1 MKRVLLCAATLMALV
16 SCQNGPETR
25 TAPLTPLPEK
35 VTPIP
40 YGRLLERAR
49 TQTKQA
55 TEAFYVDNWSDLE
68 DAARGLEQT
77 AQYLVKAE
85 DVPAKHKDTLATTSG
100 DLGRLAKGL
109 EEAAKKKDVKA
120 TTDVLTKLQVA
131 VREMRLGEGS

>member
-1 MKRVLLCAATLMALV
+1 MRRMLICAALLPALM
-16 SCQNGPETR
+16 SCQSGPETR

-49 TQTKQA
+49 SQTKQA

-77 AQYLVKAE
+77 AQYLAQAE
-85 DVPAKHKDTLATTSG
+85 DMPAKHKDMRATMSG
-100 DLGRLAKGL
+100 DLGKLAKNLG
-109 EEAAKKKDVKA
+109 EAAKKKDVKD
-120 TTDVLTKLQVA
+120 TTDILTKIQVA
-131 VREMRLGEGS
+131 VREMRLSEGS

>member
-16 SCQNGPETR
+16 SCQNGPESR

-68 DAARGLEQT
+68 DAERGLEQT
-77 AQYLVKAE
+77 AQYMVKAE
-85 DVPAKHKDTLATTSG
+85 DVPAKHKDTLATTRG
-100 DLGRLAKGL
+100 ELGKLEKGQ
-109 EEAAKKKDVKA
+109 EEAEKEKDGEE
-120 TTDVLTKLQVA
+120 TTGVQAWEEV
-131 VREMRLGEGS
+131 